1 MNLIL
6 FVFSV
11 IGMTNIVVDSTIFAP
26 VRNWTKIKYPKIGEL
41 MTCHQCSGF
50 WCGLICGWILQSNN
64 ILVIFACGCAGS
76 FLATTNLIL
85 SDLLIS
91 KTEYV
96 LNNEEKDAK

>member
-6 FVFSV
+6 FALSV
-11 IGMTNIVVDSTIFAP
+11 IGMTNIIVDSTIFAP
-26 VRNWTKIKYPKIGEL
+26 IRNLAKIKYPKIGEL

-50 WCGLICGWILQSNN
+50 WCGLVCGSILGSNN
-64 ILVIFACGCAGS
+64 PFVIYAYGCAGS
-76 FLATTNLIL
+76 FLATTNLIV

-96 LNNEEKDAK
+96 LNNKEDDE

>member
-26 VRNWTKIKYPKIGEL
+26 VRNWTKIKHPKIGEL

-50 WCGLICGWILQSNN
+50 WCGLVCGSILGSINP
-64 ILVIFACGCAGS
+64 LVIFAYGCAGS
-76 FLATTNLIL
+76 FLATTNLIV

-96 LNNEEKDAK
+96 LNNKEESDE